1 MVGFKDYLQAI
12 ENALQAG
19 NATEH
24 THRPALKALLE
35 SLDLQVTA
43 INEPQRIACGAPD
56 FIITRNGLTVGYIEA
71 KDVGKSL
78 AEAERTDQLKRYR
91 NALDNLIR
99 EGIDPARVHFVG
111 NVMIDTLLASL
122 QQAVP
127 AEQTLAAA
135 EAAVFQHEGYGMLTL
150 HRPANVDHLAVLER
164 LLQVL
169 GELSTVLPLV
179 FPLHPRT
186 KARIDQAGL
195 NSLLDTPRIL
205 CLPPL
210 GYLEMLGL
218 MARARLVLTDSG
230 GIQEET
236 TALGVPCLTL
246 RDNTERPITVAQG
259 TNTLVGS
266 DPERIRR
273 TALEVLASGGKAGR
287 VPELWD
293 GHAATRIATVIAGWA
308 YR

>member
-1 MVGFKDYLQAI
+1 VAC
-12 ENALQAG
+12 ALVAAKKGVAVIQVEAG
-19 NATEH
+19 LRSFDRTMPE
-24 THRPALKALLE
+24 E
-35 SLDLQVTA
+35 
-43 INEPQRIACGAPD
+43 INRV
-56 FIITRNGLTVGYIEA
+56 L
-71 KDVGKSL
+71 
-78 AEAERTDQLKRYR
+78 TDQMSDLLFTTERH
-91 NALDNLIR
+91 ALDNLIR

-122 QQAVP
+122 KQAAP

-150 HRPANVDHLAVLER
+150 HRPANVDHPAVLER

-186 KARIDQAGL
+186 KVRIDQAGL

-218 MARARLVLTDSG
+218 LARARLVLTDSG